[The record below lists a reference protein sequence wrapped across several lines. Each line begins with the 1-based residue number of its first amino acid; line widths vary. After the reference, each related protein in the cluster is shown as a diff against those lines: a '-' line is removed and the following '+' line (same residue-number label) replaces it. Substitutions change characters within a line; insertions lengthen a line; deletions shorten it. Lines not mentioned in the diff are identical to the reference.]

1 MKKLLEAELKL
12 HAIKLR
18 QMGGKVTEIK
28 TKICY
33 VKFDVAGVKV
43 AYAYNVNKKGRY
55 FLERIKPY
63 PLPFKEYD
71 REETIVE
78 AIKVDLEQFESA
90 VKSDNIKTFIDI
102 NRKLHL
108 IMEKYEDLF
117 LYYNVPTEENKLI
130 LDKLNEIDAEIEK
143 TKQTATR
150 VYHGKDPD
158 TL

>member
-1 MKKLLEAELKL
+1 MKKLIEAELNL

-18 QMGGKVTEIK
+18 QMGGKVTEIN

-33 VKFDVAGVKV
+33 VKFNVSGVEV

-71 REETIVE
+71 
-78 AIKVDLEQFESA
+78 
-90 VKSDNIKTFIDI
+90 NIKTFIEI

-130 LDKLNEIDAEIEK
+130 VDKLNEIEDEIEK

-150 VYHGKDPD
+150 VYHRKDPD